1 MKNLRNTAQQ
11 AFTLAEMMVV
21 LLIMTIIL
29 AAMAPVITTR
39 MSDTKSSQ
47 TASIWRYLDG
57 SGNSDIYYGTKDNQR
72 VMIGQNTSAT
82 SENARLILK
91 TSTDLPNHILL
102 KNETG
107 ATARLKAPAN
117 HNIGLGYLALSETTT
132 GYGNIAVGSGVLS
145 VNTTGYG
152 NTGIGYY
159 TLYKNTTGNRNTSL
173 GEGTLFE
180 NTTGSGNNAIG
191 QAALVHNTTGNNNNA
206 VGYDASINNISG
218 NYNVAFGYQAGY
230 FNEKGSN
237 NISIGKGACYYVK
250 GSNKICIGSQGPADG
265 SAQANASDNTERI
278 YLGNLLEMHA
288 GGNATF
294 KNISSVLVGSAVV
307 QTSSDRRLKNVGKE
321 YTSSLDKIKQL
332 KPFNFTYK
340 DDKNK
345 TSRVGVIA
353 QDLQK
358 VFPNA
363 VSKNQDGFLSIRM
376 EDMFYAVINA
386 IKELDAKI
394 TALVQTVKQ
403 VQSDNYQLKKENQM
417 LKKRLDLLESKLK

>member
-82 SENARLILK
+82 SENARLILN
-91 TSTDLPNHILL
+91 TSNDVPNHILFKQGTSSLGVL
-102 KNETG
+102 KILG
-107 ATARLKAPAN
+107 S
-117 HNIGLGYLALSETTT
+117 HNFGFGSNGLFNATT
-132 GYGNIAVGSGVLS
+132 GYGNVAIGSGALIN
-145 VNTTGYG
+145 NTTGYS
-152 NTGIGYY
+152 NVAIGYAP
-159 TLYKNTTGNRNTSL
+159 LRDNTTGY
-173 GEGTLFE
+173 
-180 NTTGSGNNAIG
+180 NNIAYG
-191 QAALVHNTTGNNNNA
+191 DGALWSNTTGNNNNA
-206 VGYDASINNISG
+206 MGTNALRFNTSG
-218 NYNVAFGYQAGY
+218 SSNVAI
-230 FNEKGSN
+230 GS
-237 NISIGKGACYYVK
+237 SACIYSK
-250 GSNKICIGSQGPADG
+250 GSNKICIGSQGPVDG
-265 SAQANASDNTERI
+265 SAQANASDTTERI

-288 GGNATF
+288 GGNAIF

-307 QTSSDRRLKNVGKE
+307 QTSSDKRLKNIGKE

-340 DDKNK
+340 DDRNK
-345 TSRVGVIA
+345 TPRVGVIA

-358 VFPNA
+358 VFPNS
-363 VSKNQDGFLSIRM
+363 VSKDQNGFLSIRM

-403 VQSDNYQLKKENQM
+403 LQSDNYQLKKENQM